1 MSYFWDMLIGSQGSV
16 VILGALD
23 AEVEAFLSHMD
34 NKQLVQGGGLTAQV
48 GTLNGKEVVVCKSG
62 VGKVYAA
69 MTTQWLIQ
77 QFQPSAVLFT
87 GVAGALNPS
96 YDVGDIVLAKDC
108 VQYDMDAR
116 GLGFSVGTIP
126 YTDLRFFDCD
136 AKLLQN
142 AQLTSTDHKIHVGRI
157 LTGDRFVTHEYI
169 AQLDELKLKFGGDAV
184 EMEGAAVAQVCT
196 IHQIPFLII
205 RTISDKANADSPIDF
220 PRFLPIVA
228 HNSFAVIEQILGM
241 EK

>member
-1 MSYFWDMLIGSQGSV
+1 MSTSNPFI
-16 VILGALD
+16 ILGALD

-34 NKQLVQGGGLTAQV
+34 NKQFVQGGGLSAHT
-48 GTLNGKEVVVCKSG
+48 GTLNGKQVVVCKSG

-77 QFQPSAVLFT
+77 EFHPSAVLFT
-87 GVAGALNPS
+87 GVAGALNLS
-96 YDVGDIVLAKDC
+96 YEVGDIVLAQDC

-126 YTDLRFFDCD
+126 YTEMRFFNCD
-136 AKLLQN
+136 VELLRQAK
-142 AQLTSTDHKIHVGRI
+142 ASATDHKLHVGRI
-157 LTGDRFVTHEYI
+157 FTGDRFVTHEYI
-169 AQLDELKLKFGGDAV
+169 AQLEELKLELGGDAV

-220 PRFLPIVA
+220 PRFLPVVA
-228 HNSFAVIEQILGM
+228 HNSIVVVKHILGS
-241 EK
+241 

>member
-1 MSYFWDMLIGSQGSV
+1 MSTSNPII
-16 VILGALD
+16 ILGALD

-34 NKQLVQGGGLTAQV
+34 NKQLVQGGGLSAHT
-48 GTLNGKEVVVCKSG
+48 GTLNGKQIVVCKSG

-77 QFQPSAVLFT
+77 EFHPSAVLFT
-87 GVAGALNPS
+87 GVAGALNLS
-96 YDVGDIVLAKDC
+96 YEVGDIVLAQDC

-126 YTDLRFFDCD
+126 YTEMRFFNCD
-136 AKLLQN
+136 VELLRQAK
-142 AQLTSTDHKIHVGRI
+142 ASATDHKLHVGRI
-157 LTGDRFVTHEYI
+157 FTGDRFVTHEYI
-169 AQLDELKLKFGGDAV
+169 AQLEELKLELGGDAV

-220 PRFLPIVA
+220 PRFLPVVA
-228 HNSFAVIEQILGM
+228 HNSFVVVKHILGS
-241 EK
+241 

>member
-1 MSYFWDMLIGSQGSV
+1 MLIGSQGPV

-34 NKQLVQGGGLTAQV
+34 NKQFVQGGGLSAHT
-48 GTLNGKEVVVCKSG
+48 GTLNGKQVVVCKSG

-77 QFQPSAVLFT
+77 EFHPSAVLFT
-87 GVAGALNPS
+87 GVAGALNLG
-96 YDVGDIVLAKDC
+96 YEVGDIVLAQDC

-116 GLGFSVGTIP
+116 GLNFSIGTIP
-126 YTDLRFFDCD
+126 YTDLRFFECD
-136 AKLLQN
+136 EALLNQALSTETEHKL
-142 AQLTSTDHKIHVGRI
+142 HVGRI
-157 LTGDRFVTHEYI
+157 LTGDRFVTHEHI
-169 AQLDELKLKFGGDAV
+169 SQLLDLKSELGGDAV

-220 PRFLPIVA
+220 PRFLPVVA
-228 HNSFAVIEQILGM
+228 HNSFAVVKHILDS
-241 EK
+241 

>member
-1 MSYFWDMLIGSQGSV
+1 MSTSNPFI
-16 VILGALD
+16 ILGALD

-34 NKQLVQGGGLTAQV
+34 NKLLVQGGGLSAHT
-48 GTLNGKEVVVCKSG
+48 GTLNGKQVVVCKSG

-77 QFQPSAVLFT
+77 QFQPTAVLFT

-126 YTDLRFFDCD
+126 YTDLRFFDSD
-136 AKLLQN
+136 AALLQH
-142 AQLTSTDHKIHVGRI
+142 AQHTTTDHKIHVGRI

-169 AQLDELKLKFGGDAV
+169 EQLEALKLELGGDAV

-220 PRFLPIVA
+220 PRFLPTVA
-228 HNSFAVIEQILGM
+228 QKSFAVVKHIFST
-241 EK
+241 

>member
-1 MSYFWDMLIGSQGSV
+1 MVTGSQAPV

-34 NKQLVQGGGLTAQV
+34 QKKVVQAGGLSAHT
-48 GTLNGKEVVVCKSG
+48 GTLGGKQVVVCKSG

-77 QFQPSAVLFT
+77 EFQPSAVLFT
-87 GVAGALNPS
+87 GVAGALNPN
-96 YDVGDIVLAKDC
+96 YEVGDIVLAQDC

-126 YTDLRFFDCD
+126 YTEMRFFNCD
-136 AKLLQN
+136 ADLLKQ
-142 AQLTSTDHKIHVGRI
+142 AQSTATDHTLHLGRI
-157 LTGDRFVTHEYI
+157 LTGDRFVTHESI
-169 AQLDELKLKFGGDAV
+169 GHLLELKTELGGDAV
-184 EMEGAAVAQVCT
+184 EMEGAAVAQACT

-220 PRFLPIVA
+220 PRFLPVVA
-228 HNSFAVIEQILGM
+228 HNSFAVVKHILGP
-241 EK
+241 